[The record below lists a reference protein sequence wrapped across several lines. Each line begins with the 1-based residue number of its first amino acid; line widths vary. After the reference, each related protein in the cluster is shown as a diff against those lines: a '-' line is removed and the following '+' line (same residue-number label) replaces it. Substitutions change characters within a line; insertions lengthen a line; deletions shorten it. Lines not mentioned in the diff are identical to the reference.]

1 MLELIGLILCAAA
14 IGAVVL
20 GLWLLLLPFYLLFR
34 LFGFAIKLTLSGA
47 FLVLVSLLVLPIAL
61 LVGAIL
67 IVKIVLIALPLLIFA
82 LLVWGVLALVRPS
95 RRAAVVSDR

>member
-14 IGAVVL
+14 IGAIVL

-34 LFGFAIKLTLSGA
+34 LFGFALKLTLSGA
-47 FLVLVSLLVLPIAL
+47 LLVLVSLLVLPIAV

-67 IVKIVLIALPLLIFA
+67 FVKIVLIALPLLVCGLII
-82 LLVWGVLALVRPS
+82 WGLLALVRPVP
-95 RRAAVVSDR
+95 AQ

>member
-34 LFGFAIKLTLSGA
+34 LFGFALKLTLSGA
-47 FLVLVSLLVLPIAL
+47 LLVLVSLLVLPIAV

-67 IVKIVLIALPLLIFA
+67 FVKIVLIALPLLVCGLII
-82 LLVWGVLALVRPS
+82 WGLLALVRPVP
-95 RRAAVVSDR
+95 AQ

>member
-1 MLELIGLILCAAA
+1 MFELIGLILCAAA

-34 LFGFAIKLTLSGA
+34 LFGFALKLTLSGA
-47 FLVLVSLLVLPIAL
+47 LLVLVSLLVLPIAV

-67 IVKIVLIALPLLIFA
+67 FVKIVLIALPLLVCGLII
-82 LLVWGVLALVRPS
+82 WGVLALARPVP
-95 RRAAVVSDR
+95 AQ